1 MIVKPFR
8 KNENKNNIFFR
19 LLNPR
24 IKFIADLTYRT
35 WHHFEFVISKKKKQ
49 TREKNIFI
57 LDFNIIHA
65 I

>member
-35 WHHFEFVISKKKKQ
+35 WHHFEFVISKKKK
-49 TREKNIFI
+49 TN
-57 LDFNIIHA
+57 
-65 I
+65 